1 LIHKE
6 DIDKIFEVARVEEV
20 VGDYVTLKKR
30 GVNLIG
36 LCPFHDEKTPS
47 FYVSPVKGIYKCF
60 GCGKGGHA
68 INFVMEKEL
77 MSYPDALRH
86 LAKKYNIQIVEEEQ
100 SPEQL
105 QSQNDRE
112 SLFVVSSFAQKNFS
126 ENLYTTDEGKS
137 IGLGYFKERGFRDD
151 IIQKFQ
157 LGYSLN
163 NRNAFTDS
171 AIKAGYKAEYLVKSG
186 LTIEYKAHSDP
197 PPSANAQDKLG
208 RENQHTIASPSLRE
222 GEESQRTSQ
231 TGGVVGSSPSPSGRL
246 GGASY
251 FDRFWGRV
259 IFPVHNAT
267 GRVIAFGGRTLRTD
281 KKTAKYIN
289 SPETD
294 IYHKS
299 DVLYG
304 IFFAKKEI
312 IAQENCFLV
321 EGYTDVISMHQAG
334 IENVVASSGTSLTV
348 GQIKLIRR
356 FTKNI
361 TILYDGDSAGIK
373 ASFRGIDLILEE
385 GMNVKVLLFPDGE
398 DPDSY
403 SKRVSN
409 KELKTF
415 VKENSKSFVAFKTDI
430 LISEAGNDP
439 AKRVAVINEIAETLA
454 ILSAMQS
461 EEYIK
466 ICFQLL
472 KIDQEKL
479 IGLVNKKRR
488 DRIDK
493 KSSKIVETSVE
504 ETIAQPTI
512 DEIATLINS
521 AEHQERDIIRLLLN
535 YGNKNVT
542 VDGEEKDEKD
552 KYIPIEISLAALIVH
567 ELQHDN
573 IVLQNMLYN
582 SIYNE
587 FVQQLTDDKVPDY
600 NYFINH
606 ENMDIC
612 SLTVDLISSPYSLS
626 NWEQHSIYTTM
637 EENIL
642 KKSLYNAVYA
652 LKSRKLEMMI
662 HDIQKRLKE
671 NPPDDEMMALMQT
684 QHQLLKAK
692 KTFNELLGRIIVK

>member
-6 DIDKIFEVARVEEV
+6 DIDKIFEAARVEEV

-77 MSYPDALRH
+77 MTYPDALRH
-86 LAKKYNIQIVEEEQ
+86 LAKKYNIHIVEEEQ

-126 ENLYTTDEGKS
+126 ENLYNTDEGKS
-137 IGLGYFKERGFRDD
+137 IGLGYFKERGFRED

-157 LGYSLN
+157 LGYCLT
-163 NRNAFTDS
+163 NRSAFTDI
-171 AIKAGYKAEYLVKSG
+171 AIKTGYKAEYLVKAG
-186 LTIEYKAHSDP
+186 LTLEYKAHPDP
-197 PPSANAQDKLG
+197 PPSTNAQDKLG
-208 RENQHTIASPSLRE
+208 RENQHT
-222 GEESQRTSQ
+222 SQ
-231 TGGVVGSSPSPSGRL
+231 TYSLMGSGSSPEFIPTKEGGRL

-251 FDRFWGRV
+251 SDRFWGRV
-259 IFPVHNAT
+259 MFPIHNAT

-304 IFFAKKEI
+304 IFFAKKEV
-312 IAQENCFLV
+312 IAQDNCFLV
-321 EGYTDVISMHQAG
+321 EGYTDVISMHQSG

-356 FTKNI
+356 FTNNI

-403 SKRVSN
+403 SKRVSSE
-409 KELKTF
+409 ELKTF
-415 VKENSKSFVAFKTDI
+415 IKNNSKDFISFKTNLLMGDVQNDPIKKAGLIKEIVESIALIPEAIYRSVYVKECSRIMDMEEQILLSELNKIRSKKFNEKSNSHNTTAPVNTESDVV
-430 LISEAGNDP
+430 EALQ
-439 AKRVAVINEIAETLA
+439 I
-454 ILSAMQS
+454 
-461 EEYIK
+461 EEK
-466 ICFQLL
+466 KQLL
-472 KIDQEKL
+472 D
-479 IGLVNKKRR
+479 
-488 DRIDK
+488 
-493 KSSKIVETSVE
+493 
-504 ETIAQPTI
+504 A
-512 DEIATLINS
+512 S

-535 YGNKNVT
+535 YGNKNVV
-542 VDGEEKDEKD
+542 VDGEETDEK
-552 KYIPIEISLAALIVH
+552 KQPVQIEIPLAALAIH

-573 IVLQNMLYN
+573 IVFENTLYH

-587 FVQQLTDDKVPDY
+587 FVQHLDKEKVPDY
-600 NYFINH
+600 NYFISH
-606 ENMDIC
+606 ENTAI
-612 SLTVDLISSPYSLS
+612 SYLTVDLISNPYFLS
-626 NWEQHSIYTTM
+626 KWEKHSIYTTM
-637 EENIL
+637 EEDIL
-642 KKSLYNAVYA
+642 KKSLYHAVYA
-652 LKSRKLEMMI
+652 LKSRRLEMMI

-671 NPPDDEMMALMQT
+671 NPPDEEMMTLMQT
-684 QHQLLKAK
+684 QHQLLKTK
-692 KTFNELLGRIIVK
+692 KELNVLLGRIVVK

>member
-1 LIHKE
+1 MIHKE
-6 DIDKIFEVARVEEV
+6 DIDKIFEAARVEEV

-86 LAKKYNIQIVEEEQ
+86 LAKKYNIHIVEEEQ

-105 QSQNDRE
+105 QTQNDRE

-126 ENLYTTDEGKS
+126 ENLYNTDEGKS
-137 IGLGYFKERGFRDD
+137 IGLGYFRERGFRED

-157 LGYSLN
+157 LGYCLT
-163 NRNAFTDS
+163 NRSAFTDI
-171 AIKAGYKAEYLVKSG
+171 AIKTGYKSEYLVKAG
-186 LTIEYKAHSDP
+186 LTLEYKNEQS
-197 PPSANAQDKLG
+197 
-208 RENQHTIASPSLRE
+208 RETGERRTEE
-222 GEESQRTSQ
+222 GEASQ
-231 TGGVVGSSPSPSGRL
+231 TQPPTPNSKPPAYL
-246 GGASY
+246 
-251 FDRFWGRV
+251 DRFWGRV
-259 IFPVHNAT
+259 MFPIHNAT

-312 IAQENCFLV
+312 IAQDNCFLV
-321 EGYTDVISMHQAG
+321 EGYTDVISMHQSG

-361 TILYDGDSAGIK
+361 TILYDGDNAGIK

-403 SKRVSN
+403 SKRVSSE
-409 KELKTF
+409 ELKTF
-415 VKENSKSFVAFKTDI
+415 IKNNSKDFISFKTNLLMGDVQNDPIKKAGLIKEIVESIALIPEAIYRSVYVKECSRIMDMEEQILLSELNKIRSKKFNEKSTSHNTTAPANTE
-430 LISEAGNDP
+430 SE
-439 AKRVAVINEIAETLA
+439 VIEALQI
-454 ILSAMQS
+454 
-461 EEYIK
+461 EEK
-466 ICFQLL
+466 KQLL
-472 KIDQEKL
+472 D
-479 IGLVNKKRR
+479 
-488 DRIDK
+488 
-493 KSSKIVETSVE
+493 
-504 ETIAQPTI
+504 
-512 DEIATLINS
+512 AT

-535 YGNKNVT
+535 YGNKNVV
-542 VDGEEKDEKD
+542 VDGEETDEKNQ
-552 KYIPIEISLAALIVH
+552 PVQIEIPLAALAIH

-573 IVLQNMLYN
+573 IVFENALYH
-582 SIYNE
+582 SIYKE
-587 FVQQLTDDKVPDY
+587 FVQHLDNEKIPDY
-600 NYFINH
+600 NYFISH
-606 ENMDIC
+606 ENTAI
-612 SLTVDLISSPYSLS
+612 SYLTVDLISSPYFLS

-637 EENIL
+637 EEDVL
-642 KKSLYNAVYA
+642 KKSLYHAVYA
-652 LKSRKLEMMI
+652 LKSRRLEMMI

-671 NPPDDEMMALMQT
+671 NPPDEEMMTLLQT
-684 QHQLLKAK
+684 QHQLLKTK
-692 KTFNELLGRIIVK
+692 KELNVLLGRIVVK